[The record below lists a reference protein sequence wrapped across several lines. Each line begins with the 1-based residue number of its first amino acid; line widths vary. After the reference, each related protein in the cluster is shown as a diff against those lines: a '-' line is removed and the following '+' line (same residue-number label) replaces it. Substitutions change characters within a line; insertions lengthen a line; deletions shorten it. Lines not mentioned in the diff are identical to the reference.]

1 LTGRRRSACHVARPC
16 PSFVTVPWV
25 VSGGERQ
32 TARPATQ
39 TKQSV
44 CDGDAAGCYSHLL
57 HAHAARRLLARA
69 PREPRD
75 RTSHKQTRAG
85 RPADGPNKI
94 KHSKAQLA
102 LNPTRF
108 ARFNARRPGTCG
120 PDPSHSPRRVRRTC
134 FASFDSYS
142 SDIHLC
148 RPHDPE
154 TANGQRHHDPKP
166 SGPGSTIVRRHGE
179 LMQFTSHTVAHACR
193 LRCIRPVVP
202 CYCRLGGHDNR
213 LLLAKPG
220 DAICQTHSDAH
231 VVLAAGVSGAPSS
244 ISPRTTCPRMR
255 LRRTTSY
262 CHTEQ
267 HLRSAAGLLTRPAFA
282 APGAA
287 KACKIV
293 WTHKVRLQ
301 FRMLRRVCL
310 RIGAWNAG
318 T

>member
-1 LTGRRRSACHVARPC
+1 MTQRRKR
-16 PSFVTVPWV
+16 
-25 VSGGERQ
+25 
-32 TARPATQ
+32 
-39 TKQSV
+39 
-44 CDGDAAGCYSHLL
+44 
-57 HAHAARRLLARA
+57 
-69 PREPRD
+69 
-75 RTSHKQTRAG
+75 
-85 RPADGPNKI
+85 
-94 KHSKAQLA
+94 
-102 LNPTRF
+102 
-108 ARFNARRPGTCG
+108 
-120 PDPSHSPRRVRRTC
+120 
-134 FASFDSYS
+134 
-142 SDIHLC
+142 
-148 RPHDPE
+148 
-154 TANGQRHHDPKP
+154 RHHDPKP

-255 LRRTTSY
+255 LRRITSY

-310 RIGAWNAG
+310 RIGAWVAG

>member
-1 LTGRRRSACHVARPC
+1 LLFSFAARTRRSQAPC
-16 PSFVTVPWV
+16 KGPT
-25 VSGGERQ
+25 R
-32 TARPATQ
+32 
-39 TKQSV
+39 
-44 CDGDAAGCYSHLL
+44 
-57 HAHAARRLLARA
+57 AARQDL
-69 PREPRD
+69 
-75 RTSHKQTRAG
+75 SQTDSAG

-102 LNPTRF
+102 LDPTRF

-231 VVLAAGVSGAPSS
+231 VVLAG
-244 ISPRTTCPRMR
+244 
-255 LRRTTSY
+255 RRVWCTVVYLASHDLPADALASY
-262 CHTEQ
+262 HI
-267 HLRSAAGLLTRPAFA
+267 LLSYRAAFA
-282 APGAA
+282 VCGRPTHETSLRGPGNRQS
-287 KACKIV
+287 
-293 WTHKVRLQ
+293 VRNS
-301 FRMLRRVCL
+301 VD
-310 RIGAWNAG
+310 